1 MNAEVFRQT
10 EGLLYRYWKKKMRIE
25 RLKSVLQQIHDQA
38 EQIRVELSQ
47 ASPVPKVVAGYSG
60 GRPAPFGKSE
70 GLESSL
76 ADYDELIW
84 KLQARFV
91 DLRRREWSLR
101 IRVWEL
107 EAEIDGLEAAV
118 NQLDTDEKKI
128 VEYRYLY
135 KHSNV
140 GIGKIMNYS
149 EGTIRNKRR
158 ALVFKVADYLA
169 KHEQKGSGANIK
181 KGMSMARKDY
191 ENSTN

>member
-91 DLRRREWSLR
+91 DLRRREWSLK
-101 IRVWEL
+101 IRMWKL
-107 EAEIDGLEAAV
+107 EEEIDGIEAAI

-128 VEYRYLY
+128 VEYRYLF
-135 KHSNV
+135 KHSNY
-140 GIGKIMNYS
+140 GIGKIMNFS
-149 EGTIRNKRR
+149 EGNVRKKRKVI
-158 ALVFKVADYLA
+158 VFKIADYLA
-169 KHEQKGSGANIK
+169 KTEKSITSK
-181 KGMSMARKDY
+181 KEYAK
-191 ENSTN
+191 STH

>member
-38 EQIRVELSQ
+38 EQIRTELSH
-47 ASPVPKVVAGYSG
+47 ASPVPKVVAGYSKG
-60 GRPAPFGKSE
+60 MAWAAPFGKSE

-169 KHEQKGSGANIK
+169 KNEK
-181 KGMSMARKDY
+181 KRGGG
-191 ENSTN
+191 